1 MLVEFRVANFRSFNE
16 EQTLSLVASK
26 KDDKHPDNMIPCDKF
41 RLLKAISV
49 HGPNASGK
57 SNLIKAINCMRLFI
71 VNSATAMNL
80 GDPIR
85 GIEPFRLATDTR
97 EKPSYFEV
105 VVVVDDIRFEYGF
118 SATAER
124 VHSEWLI
131 ARPPAPKRRQEWF
144 RRELDLETG
153 ETSLVCREPFKKAD
167 ERMLKEKT
175 RRNGLVLSRAAE
187 LNIEAVRDL
196 FLWFRKNLRVF
207 DLSDRPENLMITT
220 ARRAKE
226 SQSFQDQ
233 LTLLIRH
240 ADLGIDRLT
249 IDERAFRVED
259 FPEAVRQI
267 VSKISETRGEPSI
280 TGLSVQTFHRLLGS
294 DEHVQFDFSRNES
307 NGTQRFFAIAGP
319 LLDAIRGGAT
329 MVVDELECSMHPL
342 LTRKLIELF
351 QSPEANKS
359 GGQLVFASH
368 DSTLMD
374 PQLFRRDQLW
384 LVEKDRSGAS
394 ELFSL
399 YDFDTKERPR
409 NTEAF
414 QRNYLAGRYGGVPD
428 FGPTFEDLELK

>member
-26 KDDKHPDNMIPCDKF
+26 KDDKHPDNMIQCEKF

-57 SNLIKAINCMRLFI
+57 SNLIKAFGYMRSFI
-71 VNSATAMNL
+71 VKSATSMNL
-80 GDPIR
+80 GDPIP
-85 GIEPFRLATDTR
+85 GMEPFRLATDTK
-97 EKPSYFEV
+97 EKPSSFEV

-118 SATAER
+118 SATAKR

-131 ARPPAPKRRQEWF
+131 ARPPAPQRRQEWF
-144 RRELDLETG
+144 RREFDLETG

-167 ERMLKEKT
+167 QRMLKEKT
-175 RRNGLVLSRAAE
+175 RSNGLVLSRSAE
-187 LNIEAVRDL
+187 LNIEAISEL
-196 FLWFRKNLRVF
+196 FLWFRNNLRVF
-207 DLSDRPENLMITT
+207 DLSDRPAQLMMTT

-240 ADLGIDRLT
+240 ADLGI
-249 IDERAFRVED
+249 ERFSVSEKAFRIEEL
-259 FPEAVRQI
+259 PENVRPLL
-267 VSKISETRGEPSI
+267 STMSEISGEPSI
-280 TGLSVQTFHRLLGS
+280 TGLSVQTFHRLPGS
-294 DEHVQFDFSRNES
+294 DKHVQFDFSQNES
-307 NGTQRFFAIAGP
+307 NGTQRFFAVAGP
-319 LLDAIRGGAT
+319 LLDAISGGVT

-359 GGQLVFASH
+359 GAQLVFASH

-374 PQLFRRDQLW
+374 PELFRRDQLW
-384 LVEKDRSGAS
+384 LVEKNRSGAS

-399 YDFDTKERPR
+399 YDFDTKDRPR

-428 FGPTFEDLELK
+428 FGPTFEDLEVK